1 MNKILEYNV
10 NDLYEGMVESFEFVV
25 TNQMM
30 ENFSELSGDFN
41 PLHINTKYAISKGFE
56 GSVVYGGI
64 LITQIS
70 KIIGMYMPG
79 NNSLWTGLSINF
91 LNPLMINQKATIDAT
106 VVHISEATSSFKLNI
121 RILYEEIIVLKGS
134 ADITILQ

>member
-10 NDLYEGMVESFEFVV
+10 NDLYEGMVENFEFVV

-41 PLHINTKYAISKGFE
+41 PLHINTEYAISKGFE

-79 NNSLWTGLSINF
+79 NNSLWSGLSINF
-91 LNPLMINQKATIDAT
+91 LNPLMINQKASIDAT

-121 RILYEEIIVLKGS
+121 RILYDEITVLKGS
-134 ADITILQ
+134 ADIIIL

>member
-1 MNKILEYNV
+1 VNKILEYNV
-10 NDLYEGMVESFEFVV
+10 NDLYEGMVENFEFVV

-41 PLHINTKYAISKGFE
+41 PLHINTEYAISKGFE

-79 NNSLWTGLSINF
+79 NNSLWSGLSINF
-91 LNPLMINQKATIDAT
+91 LNPLMINQKASIDAT

-121 RILYEEIIVLKGS
+121 RILYDEITVLKGS
-134 ADITILQ
+134 ADIIIL

>member
-1 MNKILEYNV
+1 VNKILEYNV

-41 PLHINTKYAISKGFE
+41 PLHINTEYAISKGFE

-106 VVHISEATSSFKLNI
+106 VVHLSEATSSFKLNI

-134 ADITILQ
+134 ADITIL